1 MKTKRAL
8 TAYEELNMDGGA
20 HRTNIDVARKAAEEG
35 RDLIVH
41 QQYYDGQRFHYL
53 KYRVTNLQE
62 TPSGDVVGTVRIS
75 KYESARWE
83 ATRRL
88 CDYAITGRI

>member
-8 TAYEELNMDGGA
+8 TAYEDLNMYGGA
-20 HRTNIDVARKAAEEG
+20 HRTNIDVARKAAREG

-41 QQYYDGQRFHYL
+41 QQYYDGQRYHHL
-53 KYRVTNLQE
+53 KYRVTDLQE

-75 KYESARWE
+75 EYESARWE